1 MKYSGQM
8 PTVQKDIGV
17 LNGLM
22 LAIEREVK
30 LILVSGQPG
39 QKTDIIDTVF
49 ENLRN
54 FRGNDLLEVILAAVG
69 LGMDIDNCKR

>member
-30 LILVSGQPG
+30 LILVSGQLG
-39 QKTDIIDTVF
+39 IC
-49 ENLRN
+49 
-54 FRGNDLLEVILAAVG
+54 LEVPFEKPLGWDFLPKYSKEVLQAVSSLGFILKC
-69 LGMDIDNCKR
+69 L